1 MSKEDMEKLVPIILE
16 HNLAVIS
23 DEIYCELTY
32 EGEHTS
38 IASLPGMWER
48 TIVLNGFS
56 KAYAMTGWRIGY
68 AAAPEPLISAMMKI
82 HQFTMLCAPIMSQ
95 KAALEALRN
104 GEEEMKKMIQSYYKR
119 RNLIVNGLR
128 EIGLPC
134 FEPRGSFYV
143 FPNIQSTGLTSEE
156 FAERLLLEEKVA
168 VVPGNAFGASG
179 EGFIR
184 CCYAASIQNIN
195 EALERMGRFVKQF
208 R

>member
-104 GEEEMKKMIQSYYKR
+104 GEEEMKKMIQSYYK
-119 RNLIVNGLR
+119 
-128 EIGLPC
+128 E
-134 FEPRGSFYV
+134 E
-143 FPNIQSTGLTSEE
+143 TS
-156 FAERLLLEEKVA
+156 LL
-168 VVPGNAFGASG
+168 
-179 EGFIR
+179 
-184 CCYAASIQNIN
+184 
-195 EALERMGRFVKQF
+195 MG
-208 R
+208 